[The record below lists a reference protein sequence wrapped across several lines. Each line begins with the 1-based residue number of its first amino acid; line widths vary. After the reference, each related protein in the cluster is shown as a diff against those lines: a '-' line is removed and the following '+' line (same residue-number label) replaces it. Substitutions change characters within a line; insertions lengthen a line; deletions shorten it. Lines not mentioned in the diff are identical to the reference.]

1 MDNMLTW
8 LSRRV
13 KGCHSQVDH
22 NRLKKGQPANNIFIV
37 CHEWVVT
44 HTIKLDSNALNYAFC
59 KQVESK
65 IASLNYDLKTL

>member
-37 CHEWVVT
+37 CHERVVT
-44 HTIKLDSNALNYAFC
+44 QTQLSSTQTRLIMRSVNRSNRKLPAL
-59 KQVESK
+59 
-65 IASLNYDLKTL
+65 IMI